1 MLRRPA
7 QGQRSLRPV
16 SHSFVVLF
24 QDAPSSR
31 RPLEQGIGSFLR
43 LVVTVCSDYILFST
57 PHIYPLPPDVVFGH
71 GYRTG
76 TTHGFWPYRTD
87 YMQDLVCELP
97 RRPILGT
104 AVNILF
110 ALFWI
115 RRRFIQNSFKIH
127 RCLLR
132 YYGQQRGG
140 LRRSIEV
147 SPDSAWKGLRMED
160 PLRER
165 RKGCDL
171 ELPERLEQELRLGI
185 PVVPLGQ
192 LLLTYSKR

>member
-1 MLRRPA
+1 
-7 QGQRSLRPV
+7 
-16 SHSFVVLF
+16 
-24 QDAPSSR
+24 
-31 RPLEQGIGSFLR
+31 
-43 LVVTVCSDYILFST
+43 
-57 PHIYPLPPDVVFGH
+57 
-71 GYRTG
+71 
-76 TTHGFWPYRTD
+76 
-87 YMQDLVCELP
+87 MQDLVCELP

-104 AVNILF
+104 SVNIVF